1 MGEAVQ
7 AVINADDDDLNGFDD
22 PQNRPGRWVRFFAW
36 LSRPLVPLANAAV
49 RHRADVESAR
59 HAKHL
64 EQERRLRRKAEN
76 EADAAKQ
83 KAETL
88 AKMHAEIVAM
98 LESQIAAHNA
108 AAKRSKEV

>member
-1 MGEAVQ
+1 MGDDVK
-7 AVINADDDDLNGFDD
+7 AVINSDDDDLNGFENPED
-22 PQNRPGRWVRFFAW
+22 QPGWVKRILAW
-36 LSRPLVPLANAAV
+36 LSRPLVPLANFAV
-49 RHRADVESAR
+49 RHRADVEAAR
-59 HAKHL
+59 YARQL
-64 EQERRLRRKAEN
+64 EDERKRRRRAEN
-76 EADAAKQ
+76 ECDAAKQ